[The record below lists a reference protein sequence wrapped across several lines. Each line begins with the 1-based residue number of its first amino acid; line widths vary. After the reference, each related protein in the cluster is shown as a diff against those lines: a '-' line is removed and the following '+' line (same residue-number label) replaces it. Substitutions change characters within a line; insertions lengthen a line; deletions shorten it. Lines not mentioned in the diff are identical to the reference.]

1 MTYRCLIVL
10 VFDLYISF
18 IIVKIFQLLDY
29 AKLPKSFL
37 MDRYQL
43 NGNIAVYQMR
53 TWGIFM
59 TGYETGAYRL
69 ISQYLA
75 PLCCWFQTINMEFL
89 VKLSFMKVRIARYHF
104 WYRLDTLYEAS
115 SLCLLFL
122 SCTIF
127 NRFKVSVY
135 DNLLLS

>member
-1 MTYRCLIVL
+1 MVQ
-10 VFDLYISF
+10 
-18 IIVKIFQLLDY
+18 IFQLLDY

-59 TGYETGAYRL
+59 TGYETGAYCL

-89 VKLSFMKVRIARYHF
+89 IQLSFMKVRIARYHF
-104 WYRLDTLYEAS
+104 
-115 SLCLLFL
+115 
-122 SCTIF
+122 
-127 NRFKVSVY
+127 
-135 DNLLLS
+135 